1 MIDFDIRVEDV
12 DAAVLNNKVAIELR
26 DEKANLIERTEIET
40 NKEYARETYTKL
52 EANKLYTLKVY
63 AGEYNEGNTDATYK
77 KNYTLKEINLYTEV
91 GISGEV
97 NLTNL
102 SKKGT
107 GKNLINVASE
117 NNWYVYPIFDVHSC
131 YGKTYNTETKEL
143 RLGGSRN
150 NRNAVYDLRD
160 YAGQE
165 ITMSFKIKYVD
176 SSNKGTIYVQNAKTE
191 KNRTVITGITND
203 YSEKT
208 YTMKLDESG

>member
-1 MIDFDIRVEDV
+1 MIDFDIRVEVV

-26 DEKANLIERTEIET
+26 DERANLIERTEIET

-52 EANKLYTLKVY
+52 EADKLYTLKVY

-107 GKNLINVASE
+107 GKNLIN
-117 NNWYVYPIFDVHSC
+117 
-131 YGKTYNTETKEL
+131 
-143 RLGGSRN
+143 
-150 NRNAVYDLRD
+150 
-160 YAGQE
+160 
-165 ITMSFKIKYVD
+165 
-176 SSNKGTIYVQNAKTE
+176 
-191 KNRTVITGITND
+191 
-203 YSEKT
+203 
-208 YTMKLDESG
+208 